1 MPFIPH
7 TQADVDVMLA
17 EIGVA
22 DIDSLFDEIP
32 KELTSDRLDHVP
44 EGMSEL
50 AMLQHMAERAEQ
62 DQGYTCF
69 LGGGS
74 YDHHIPSA
82 VWDLTT
88 RGEFMTAYTPY
99 QAEASQGTLQ
109 LIYEYQSMMVALTG
123 MDVSNASVY
132 DGASGLAEAVLMA
145 IRANKKN
152 KSGRVL
158 IAQTVHPHY
167 TQTTRNIVQN
177 QNVLIE
183 ALPMHGDGAG
193 GVLDL
198 SALNAGAAQGEAPG
212 AIVIQQPNFYG
223 RMEDVDA
230 LADWA
235 HAQNTLVIAVVNP
248 MSLGVLKPPSEW
260 GKNGA
265 DIVCGDGQP
274 FGVPMAS
281 GGPSFGFICSRKE
294 YMRQLPGRIIGKT
307 EDLDGRTGYT
317 LTLQAREQ
325 YIRRGKATSN
335 ICTNQ
340 GLLVTAGTIYMSL
353 MGPQGIRE
361 TAITCHRRAVEL
373 QQRLLQIDGVEE
385 FFTGPFFHEFALRL
399 PIPAVKVVEA
409 MMAEGILP
417 GLVLADFSD
426 GSLEHAKYGLLVA
439 VTEKRTNAEIEQYVT
454 MLTRVLQQSASSTNV
469 QAGS

>member
-7 TQADVDVMLA
+7 TQADVDDMLA
-17 EIGVA
+17 EIGVP

-32 KELTSDRLDHVP
+32 NELTSDRLDHVP

-177 QNVLIE
+177 QNVVIE
-183 ALPMHGDGAG
+183 ALPLGEG
-193 GVLDL
+193 GVLDM
-198 SALNAGAAQGEAPG
+198 SALASIAADGNTPG
-212 AIVIQQPNFYG
+212 AIVIQQPNFFG

-230 LADWA
+230 LTNWA
-235 HAQNTLVIAVVNP
+235 HEQNTLVIAVVNP

-260 GKNGA
+260 GEKGA

-274 FGVPMAS
+274 FGVPMSS

-294 YMRQLPGRIIGKT
+294 FMRQLPGRIIGKT
-307 EDLDGRTGYT
+307 EDLDGRTGYA

-325 YIRRGKATSN
+325 HIRRGKATSN

-361 TAITCHRRAVEL
+361 TALTCHRRAVEL

-399 PIPAVKVVEA
+399 PIPAVQVVEA
-409 MMAEGILP
+409 MMAEGVLP
-417 GLVLADFSD
+417 GLVLSDFSD
-426 GSLEHAKYGLLVA
+426 GNLDHAEHGLLVA
-439 VTEKRTNAEIEQYVT
+439 VTEKRTNAEIEKYVAL
-454 MLTRVLQQSASSTNV
+454 LTQVLQANAGSNNA

>member
-7 TQADVDVMLA
+7 TQADVEDMLA
-17 EIGVA
+17 EIGVP

-62 DQGYTCF
+62 DEGYTCF

-177 QNVLIE
+177 QNVIIE
-183 ALPMHGDGAG
+183 VLSLGED

-198 SALNAGAAQGEAPG
+198 SALKSAAADRIVPG
-212 AIVIQQPNFYG
+212 AIVIQQPNFFG
-223 RMEDVDA
+223 RMEDVDT
-230 LADWA
+230 LTNWA
-235 HAQNTLVIAVVNP
+235 HEQNTLVIAVVNP
-248 MSLGVLKPPSEW
+248 MSLGVLKPPSDW
-260 GKNGA
+260 GENGA

-281 GGPSFGFICSRKE
+281 GGPSFGFICSRKKF
-294 YMRQLPGRIIGKT
+294 MRQLPGRIIGKT
-307 EDLDGRTGYT
+307 VDLDGRTGYA

-325 YIRRGKATSN
+325 HIRRGKATSN

-361 TAITCHRRAVEL
+361 TALTCHRRAVEL

-399 PIPAVKVVEA
+399 PIPAVQVVEA
-409 MMAEGILP
+409 MMAEGVLP
-417 GLVLADFSD
+417 GLVLSDFSD
-426 GSLEHAKYGLLVA
+426 RNLDHAEHGLLVA
-439 VTEKRTNAEIEQYVT
+439 VTEKRTNAEIEKYVAL
-454 MLTRVLQQSASSTNV
+454 LTQVLQGNAGSNNA

>member
-7 TQADVDVMLA
+7 TQADVDEMLA
-17 EIGVA
+17 EIGVSN
-22 DIDSLFDEIP
+22 IDALFDEIP
-32 KELTSDRLDHVP
+32 NELTSDRLDHVP

-50 AMLQHMAERAEQ
+50 TMLQHMAERAEQ

-132 DGASGLAEAVLMA
+132 DGASGLAEAVLMS

-177 QNVLIE
+177 QNVVIE
-183 ALPMHGDGAG
+183 ALPMGASGVIDLADLAAVAGD
-193 GVLDL
+193 
-198 SALNAGAAQGEAPG
+198 SSPG
-212 AIVIQQPNFYG
+212 ALVIQQPNFFG

-230 LADWA
+230 LTDWA
-235 HAQNTLVIAVVNP
+235 HEQNALVIAVVNP

-260 GKNGA
+260 GTNGA

-294 YMRQLPGRIIGKT
+294 FMRQLPGRIIGKT
-307 EDLDGRTGYT
+307 EDLDGRTGYA

-325 YIRRGKATSN
+325 HIRRGKATSN

-361 TAITCHRRAVEL
+361 TAITCHRRAKEL

-385 FFTGPFFHEFALRL
+385 FFPGPFFHEFALRL
-399 PIPAVKVVEA
+399 PVPAVDVVQA
-409 MMAEGILP
+409 MMTESVLP
-417 GLVLADFSD
+417 GLVLSDFSD
-426 GSLEHAKYGLLVA
+426 GNLVDAEHGLLIA
-439 VTEKRTNAEIEQYVT
+439 VTEKRTNAEIEKYVAV
-454 MLTRVLQQSASSTNV
+454 LTRVLQGNTSSANP
-469 QAGS
+469 QAGN

>member
-7 TQADVDVMLA
+7 TQADVDDMLA
-17 EIGVA
+17 EIGVP

-32 KELTSDRLDHVP
+32 NELTSDRLDHVP

-177 QNVLIE
+177 QNVVIE
-183 ALPMHGDGAG
+183 ALPLGEG
-193 GVLDL
+193 GVLDM
-198 SALNAGAAQGEAPG
+198 SALASIAADGNTPG
-212 AIVIQQPNFYG
+212 AIVIQQPNFFG

-230 LADWA
+230 LTNWA
-235 HAQNTLVIAVVNP
+235 HEQNTLVIAVVNP

-260 GKNGA
+260 GEKGA

-294 YMRQLPGRIIGKT
+294 FMRQLPGRIIGKT
-307 EDLDGRTGYT
+307 EDLDGRTGYA

-325 YIRRGKATSN
+325 HIRRGKATSN

-361 TAITCHRRAVEL
+361 TALTCHRRAVEL

-399 PIPAVKVVEA
+399 PIPAAQVVEA
-409 MMAEGILP
+409 MMVEGVLP
-417 GLVLADFSD
+417 GLVLSDFSD
-426 GSLEHAKYGLLVA
+426 GNLDHAEHGLLVA
-439 VTEKRTNAEIEQYVT
+439 VTEKRTNAEIEKYVAL
-454 MLTRVLQQSASSTNV
+454 LTQVLQVNAGSNNA

>member
-7 TQADVDVMLA
+7 TQADVDEMLA
-17 EIGVA
+17 EIGVSN
-22 DIDSLFDEIP
+22 IDALFDEIP
-32 KELTSDRLDHVP
+32 NELTSDRLDHVP

-50 AMLQHMAERAEQ
+50 TMLQHMAERAEQ

-132 DGASGLAEAVLMA
+132 DGASGLAEAVLMS

-152 KSGRVL
+152 KSSRVL

-177 QNVLIE
+177 QNVVIE
-183 ALPMHGDGAG
+183 ALSMGASGVIDLADLAAAAGD
-193 GVLDL
+193 
-198 SALNAGAAQGEAPG
+198 SSPG
-212 AIVIQQPNFYG
+212 ALVIQQPNFFG

-230 LADWA
+230 LTDWA
-235 HAQNTLVIAVVNP
+235 HEQNALVIAVVNP

-260 GKNGA
+260 GTNGA

-294 YMRQLPGRIIGKT
+294 FMRQLPGRIIGKT
-307 EDLDGRTGYT
+307 EDLDGRTGYA

-325 YIRRGKATSN
+325 HIRRGKATSN
-335 ICTNQ
+335 ICPNQ

-361 TAITCHRRAVEL
+361 TAITCHRRAKEL

-385 FFTGPFFHEFALRL
+385 FFPGPFFHEFALRL
-399 PIPAVKVVEA
+399 PVPAVDVVQA
-409 MMAEGILP
+409 MMTESVLP
-417 GLVLADFSD
+417 GLVLSDFSD
-426 GSLEHAKYGLLVA
+426 GNLVDAEHGLLIA
-439 VTEKRTNAEIEQYVT
+439 VTEKRTNAEIEKYVAV
-454 MLTRVLQQSASSTNV
+454 LTRVLQGNTSSANP
-469 QAGS
+469 QAGN

>member
-7 TQADVDVMLA
+7 TQADVDDMLA
-17 EIGVA
+17 EIGVP

-32 KELTSDRLDHVP
+32 NELTSDRLDHVP

-50 AMLQHMAERAEQ
+50 AMLQHMAERAER

-177 QNVLIE
+177 QNVVIE
-183 ALPMHGDGAG
+183 ALPLGEG
-193 GVLDL
+193 GVLDM
-198 SALNAGAAQGEAPG
+198 SALASIAADGNTPG
-212 AIVIQQPNFYG
+212 AIVIQQPNFFG

-230 LADWA
+230 LTNWA
-235 HAQNTLVIAVVNP
+235 HEQNTLVIAVVNP

-260 GKNGA
+260 GEKGA

-294 YMRQLPGRIIGKT
+294 FMRQLPGRIIGKT
-307 EDLDGRTGYT
+307 EDLDGRTGYA

-325 YIRRGKATSN
+325 HIRRGKATSN

-361 TAITCHRRAVEL
+361 TALTCHRRAVEL

-399 PIPAVKVVEA
+399 PIPAVQVVEA
-409 MMAEGILP
+409 MMAEGVLP
-417 GLVLADFSD
+417 GLVLSDFSD
-426 GSLEHAKYGLLVA
+426 GNLDHAEHGLLVA
-439 VTEKRTNAEIEQYVT
+439 VTEKRTNAEIEKYVAL
-454 MLTRVLQQSASSTNV
+454 LTQVLQANAGSNNA

>member
-7 TQADVDVMLA
+7 TQADVDDMLA
-17 EIGVA
+17 EIGVP

-32 KELTSDRLDHVP
+32 NELTSDRLDHVP

-50 AMLQHMAERAEQ
+50 AMLQHMAERAER

-88 RGEFMTAYTPY
+88 RGEFMTAYTHY

-177 QNVLIE
+177 QNVVIE
-183 ALPMHGDGAG
+183 ALPLGEG
-193 GVLDL
+193 GVLDM
-198 SALNAGAAQGEAPG
+198 SALASIAADGNTPG
-212 AIVIQQPNFYG
+212 AIVIQQPNFFG

-230 LADWA
+230 LTNWA
-235 HAQNTLVIAVVNP
+235 HQQNTLVIAVVNP

-260 GKNGA
+260 GEKGA

-294 YMRQLPGRIIGKT
+294 FMRQLPGRIIGKT
-307 EDLDGRTGYT
+307 EDLDGRTGYA

-325 YIRRGKATSN
+325 HIRRGKATSN

-361 TAITCHRRAVEL
+361 TALTCHRRAVEL

-399 PIPAVKVVEA
+399 PIPAVQVVEA
-409 MMAEGILP
+409 MMAEGVLP
-417 GLVLADFSD
+417 GLVLSDFSD
-426 GSLEHAKYGLLVA
+426 GNLDHAEHGLLVA
-439 VTEKRTNAEIEQYVT
+439 VTEKRTNAEIEKYVAL
-454 MLTRVLQQSASSTNV
+454 LTQVLQANAGSNNA

>member
-7 TQADVDVMLA
+7 TQADVDDMLA
-17 EIGVA
+17 EIGVP

-32 KELTSDRLDHVP
+32 NELTSDRLDHVP

-109 LIYEYQSMMVALTG
+109 LIYEYQSMMAALTG

-177 QNVLIE
+177 QNVVIE
-183 ALPMHGDGAG
+183 ALPLGEG
-193 GVLDL
+193 GVLDM
-198 SALNAGAAQGEAPG
+198 SALASIAADGNTPG
-212 AIVIQQPNFYG
+212 AIVIQQPNFFG

-230 LADWA
+230 LTNWA
-235 HAQNTLVIAVVNP
+235 HEQNTLVIAVVNP

-260 GKNGA
+260 GEKGA

-294 YMRQLPGRIIGKT
+294 FMRQLPGRIIGKT
-307 EDLDGRTGYT
+307 EDLDGRTGYA

-325 YIRRGKATSN
+325 HIRRGKATSN

-361 TAITCHRRAVEL
+361 TALTCHRRAVEL

-399 PIPAVKVVEA
+399 PIPAVQVVEA
-409 MMAEGILP
+409 MMAEGVLP
-417 GLVLADFSD
+417 GLVLSDFSD
-426 GSLEHAKYGLLVA
+426 GNLDHAEHGLLVA
-439 VTEKRTNAEIEQYVT
+439 VTEKRTNAEIEKYVAL
-454 MLTRVLQQSASSTNV
+454 LTQVLQVNAGSNNA

>member
-7 TQADVDVMLA
+7 TQADVDDMLA
-17 EIGVA
+17 EIGVP
-22 DIDSLFDEIP
+22 DIDALFDEIP
-32 KELTSDRLDHVP
+32 NELTSDRLDHVP

-177 QNVLIE
+177 QNVMIE
-183 ALPMHGDGAG
+183 ALPLGEG
-193 GVLDL
+193 GVLDM
-198 SALNAGAAQGEAPG
+198 SALASIAADGNAPG
-212 AIVIQQPNFYG
+212 AIVIQQPNFFG

-230 LADWA
+230 LTNWA
-235 HAQNTLVIAVVNP
+235 HEQNTLVIAVVNP

-260 GKNGA
+260 GDKGA

-294 YMRQLPGRIIGKT
+294 FMRQLPGRIIGKT
-307 EDLDGRTGYT
+307 EDLDGRTGYA

-325 YIRRGKATSN
+325 HIRRGKATSN

-361 TAITCHRRAVEL
+361 TAVTCHRRAVDL

-399 PIPAVKVVEA
+399 PIPAVQVVEA
-409 MMAEGILP
+409 MMAEGVLP
-417 GLVLADFSD
+417 GLVLSDFSD
-426 GSLEHAKYGLLVA
+426 GNLDHAEHGLLVA
-439 VTEKRTNAEIEQYVT
+439 VTEKRTNAEIEKYVAL
-454 MLTRVLQQSASSTNV
+454 LTQVLQANAGSNSA

>member
-7 TQADVDVMLA
+7 TQADVDDMLA
-17 EIGVA
+17 EIGVL

-32 KELTSDRLDHVP
+32 NELTSDRLDHVP

-177 QNVLIE
+177 QNVVIE
-183 ALPMHGDGAG
+183 ALPLGEG
-193 GVLDL
+193 GVLDM
-198 SALNAGAAQGEAPG
+198 SALASIAADGNTPG
-212 AIVIQQPNFYG
+212 AIVIQQPNFFG

-230 LADWA
+230 LTNWA
-235 HAQNTLVIAVVNP
+235 HQQNTLVIAVVNP

-260 GKNGA
+260 GEKGA

-294 YMRQLPGRIIGKT
+294 FMRQLPGRIIGKT
-307 EDLDGRTGYT
+307 EDLDGRTGYA

-325 YIRRGKATSN
+325 HIRRGKATSN

-361 TAITCHRRAVEL
+361 TALTCHRRAVEL

-399 PIPAVKVVEA
+399 PIPAVQVVEA
-409 MMAEGILP
+409 MMAEGVLP
-417 GLVLADFSD
+417 GLVLSDFSD
-426 GSLEHAKYGLLVA
+426 GNLDHAEHGLLVA
-439 VTEKRTNAEIEQYVT
+439 VTEKRTNAEIEKYVAL
-454 MLTRVLQQSASSTNV
+454 LTQVLQANAGSNNA